1 MFKIK
6 YEIII
11 KKITINT
18 FMIVYY
24 NRNNEKLNSEKI
36 FS

>member
-18 FMIVYY
+18 FMIIYY
-24 NRNNEKLNSEKI
+24 NRNNEKLNFEKI